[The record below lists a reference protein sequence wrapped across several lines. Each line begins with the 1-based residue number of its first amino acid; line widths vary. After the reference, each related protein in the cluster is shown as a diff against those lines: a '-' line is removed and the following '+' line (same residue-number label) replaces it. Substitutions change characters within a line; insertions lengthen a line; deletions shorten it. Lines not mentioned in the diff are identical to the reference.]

1 MVMKFKMKH
10 MRSYPGPLVTME
22 RGQLKKNP
30 ATSPIPKRAIK
41 PHMSIKAVQLLE
53 FLLNTSKE

>member
-1 MVMKFKMKH
+1 MSSH
-10 MRSYPGPLVTME
+10 PSPLVAME

-41 PHMSIKAVQLLE
+41 PHMSIKVVQLLE